1 MPEDDKS
8 SILETIMRAIA
19 RRVLGGL
26 SRYAE
31 QILKRLLR
39 LAGLYA
45 AGIVIALLGIGF
57 LAAGAAQWLATIVP
71 GWLAWMIVGIILFLW
86 GVVLTLTA
94 FLATRS

>member
-31 QILKRLLR
+31 QVFKRLLR

-57 LAAGAAQWLATIVP
+57 LAAGTAQWLATIVP